1 MGLMKKAANF
11 TVIKVTGLE
20 QTSVSEIKSSLE
32 TSRIK
37 SIKGTGDAEAFGI
50 CKIDDPFEF
59 ALSAS
64 DGMLGFGLR
73 HDKKKVSK
81 TLFKRLYKEE
91 LRKQK
96 GGLVGFG
103 KKKKMSK
110 EEKQFIKEEV
120 LSKLYVEAT
129 PLEKLHEVILNYKDG
144 VVFIGT
150 TTPQVVDGF
159 TACLRKLFPEIE
171 INPWQPEAIENETK
185 GTKENYQNAL
195 LTWILHKSVAD
206 TKRQWIPQSAKFFDG
221 VSTVTVKS
229 EHEFPTEAWLSSY
242 KDRVVDA
249 LSFSITKDEKQV
261 DISLSRGS
269 WCLKQVKCKPD
280 VVHEDAD
287 SALFERY
294 SLFNGVVEDIKD
306 IVEEFGKIRGSD
318 DEELFWNEVHESS
331 MKRIKQEVQV

>member
-11 TVIKVTGLE
+11 TVVKITGLAD
-20 QTSVSEIKSSLE
+20 TPAKEIITALE
-32 TSRIK
+32 GAKIK
-37 SIKGTGDAEAFGI
+37 EIKGTGDAEAFGF
-50 CKIDDPFEF
+50 CKIDDPFERGT
-59 ALSAS
+59 SVS

-96 GGLVGFG
+96 GGLIGFG
-103 KKKKMSK
+103 KKKKMTK
-110 EEKQFIKEEV
+110 EEKQFVKDEV
-120 LSKLYVEAT
+120 LSKLYAEAS
-129 PLEKLHEVILNYKDG
+129 PLEKLNEVILNYKEG
-144 VVFIGT
+144 VAFIGT

-159 TACLRKLFPEIE
+159 SACIRKLFPDVEISV
-171 INPWQPEAIENETK
+171 WQPEVIDNETK

-195 LTWILHKSVAD
+195 MTWILHKSVSEP
-206 TKRQWIPQSAKFFDG
+206 KRQWVPQSAKFFDG
-221 VSTVTVKS
+221 VSTITVKS

-249 LSFSITKDEKQV
+249 LSFSITKDDKQI

-269 WCLKQVKCKPD
+269 WSLKQVKCKPD

-294 SLFNGVVEDIKD
+294 HLFNGVVSEISE
-306 IVEEFGKIRGSD
+306 IVTEFGKIRGTD
-318 DEELFWNEVHESS
+318 DEESFWQEVHTSS
-331 MKRIKQEVQV
+331 MERIKQEVK